1 MFWEVQFAFFLI
13 ILLGTFS
20 RSECP
25 CPKTFTGKA
34 EPRPSR
40 RLSDGR
46 LPVSGSGSSIEAQIL
61 PAGSIGLR
69 WAVQPAKGLGVV
81 FGLDLRSW
89 VVALT
94 RLPLCSLMNLQ
105 SPTYATKFTA
115 A

>member
-1 MFWEVQFAFFLI
+1 MRNPRQWLCQRPGLTCS
-13 ILLGTFS
+13 LGVRLS
-20 RSECP
+20 
-25 CPKTFTGKA
+25 

-46 LPVSGSGSSIEAQIL
+46 FTVLTVSCSGSSIEAPVL

-69 WAVQPAKGLGVV
+69 RAVQPAGSWVLL
-81 FGLDLRSW
+81 GLDLRSW